1 MNARVAAILVVL
13 LAVLGGAALLTQRE
27 DSARRPQNASA
38 LGQLLL
44 KDLKAADIAR
54 IRIVESKSTLTLSRK
69 EDGWVIAERGD
80 FPADFAKVREFVVKA
95 VSLKIAQSEPV
106 GEKDRARLNLDDP
119 EKKSATAAAQLEFA
133 GADGKPLAK
142 LLVGRKLFRGEP
154 EDPEKALGD
163 GRFVMSPADDKTVY
177 LISDPLLQATAKSAE
192 WIDKRSFQI
201 EKVKTLEVRYPGGD
215 GWRLERAG
223 ENASWRLADQR
234 AREKVDSSKA
244 NAATYSLS
252 LLDLADVAAKDITPE
267 AAGLDKP
274 TRLNAT
280 TFDGLSYLVRVGK
293 LAGDS
298 YYVSFEQGGT
308 LAKAAKPDDAER
320 IKKLGE
326 RLPKDKVLAQQVLLV
341 PKSRLEDT
349 LKKRAELLE
358 NKDTKK

>member
-1 MNARVAAILVVL
+1 MSARIAAILVVL
-13 LAVLGGAALLTQRE
+13 LVVLGGAALLMQRE

-38 LGQLLL
+38 LGQPLL

-54 IRIVESKSTLTLSRK
+54 IRIVEPKSTLTLSRK
-69 EDGWVIAERGD
+69 EDGWVIDERGG
-80 FPADFAKVREFVVKA
+80 FPAEFAKVREFVVKA

-106 GEKDRARLNLDDP
+106 GEKDRSRLNLDDP
-119 EKKSATAAAQLEFA
+119 DKKSTTAATQLEFA

-142 LLVGRKLFRGEP
+142 LLIGRKLFRSEP
-154 EDPEKALGD
+154 ENPEKALGD

-177 LISDPLLQATAKSAE
+177 LISDPLLQATARTSE

-215 GWRLERAG
+215 GWRLERAA
-223 ENASWRLADQR
+223 ENASWRLAGQR
-234 AREKVDSSKA
+234 PGEQIDSSRA

-252 LLDLADVAAKDITPE
+252 LLDLADVAPKDATPE
-267 AAGLDKP
+267 ATGLDKP
-274 TRLNAT
+274 IRLNAT
-280 TFDGLSYLVRVGK
+280 TFDGLSYVVRVGK

-298 YYVSFEQGGT
+298 YYIGFEQGGT

-320 IKKLGE
+320 IKKIEE
-326 RLPKDKVLAQQVLLV
+326 RLPKDKALAQQVLLV

-358 NKDTKK
+358 KRQAKK

>member
-1 MNARVAAILVVL
+1 MSARVVAILVVL
-13 LAVLGGAALLTQRE
+13 LAVLGGGALLIQRE
-27 DSARRPQNASA
+27 DSSRRPQNVST
-38 LGQLLL
+38 LGQPLF
-44 KDLKAADIAR
+44 KELKAADIAQ
-54 IRIVESKSTLTLSRK
+54 IRIVEPKSTLTLSRK

-95 VSLKIAQSEPV
+95 VSLKIAQSEPM

-119 EKKSATAAAQLEFA
+119 AKKGETAATQLEFA

-142 LLVGRKLFRGEP
+142 LLIGRKLFRSEP
-154 EDPEKALGD
+154 ENPEKALGD
-163 GRFVMSPADDKTVY
+163 GRFVMSTADDKTVY
-177 LISDPLLQATAKSAE
+177 LISDPLLQATAKTSE

-215 GWRLERAG
+215 GWRLERAA
-223 ENASWRLADQR
+223 ENASWKLAQQR
-234 AREKVDSSKA
+234 PAEKVDLSKA

-252 LLDLADVAAKDITPE
+252 LLDLADVAPKDASLE
-267 AAGLDKP
+267 ATGLDKP

-280 TFDGLSYLVRVGK
+280 TFGKLSYEVRVGK
-293 LAGDS
+293 LEGEN
-298 YYVSFEQGGT
+298 YYVKLESGGV
-308 LAKAAKPDDAER
+308 E
-320 IKKLGE
+320 
-326 RLPKDKVLAQQVLLV
+326 KDKLFAQRVLLV